1 MRKFYVTFTFVDAED
16 KTNITYEYITLD
28 KYEKAIYQTF
38 AEKLVNK
45 CGGKW
50 FDLIIAW
57 SLVEE

>member
-1 MRKFYVTFTFVDAED
+1 MRKFYVTFSFVDAEGKLD
-16 KTNITYEYITLD
+16 ITYEYITLGEH
-28 KYEKAIYQTF
+28 EKATYTTF
-38 AEKLVNK
+38 AEKLVNT

>member
-1 MRKFYVTFTFVDAED
+1 MRKFYVTFSFVDAEGKLD
-16 KTNITYEYITLD
+16 ITYEYITLGEH
-28 KYEKAIYQTF
+28 EKATYTTF

-50 FDLIIAW
+50 FDLIISW